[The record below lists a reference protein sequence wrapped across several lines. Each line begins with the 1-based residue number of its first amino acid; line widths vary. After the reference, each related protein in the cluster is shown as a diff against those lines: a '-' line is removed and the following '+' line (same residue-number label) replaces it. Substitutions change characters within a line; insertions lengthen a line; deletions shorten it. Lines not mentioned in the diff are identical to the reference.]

1 MLYYLWYWLGYE
13 MDEDNEIMRRDAEEE
28 EKFIVEIKKDAEIYM
43 RREFDKKY
51 AYKDVVDELR
61 KILKPID
68 Y

>member
-1 MLYYLWYWLGYE
+1 MLYYLWYWLGYVE
-13 MDEDNEIMRRDAEEE
+13 DEDIKDSEEE
-28 EKFIVEIKKDAEIYM
+28 DKFIVEIKKDAEVFM

>member
-1 MLYYLWYWLGYE
+1 MLYYLWYWLGYVE
-13 MDEDNEIMRRDAEEE
+13 DEDIKDSEEE
-28 EKFIVEIKKDAEIYM
+28 EKFIVEIKKDTEVFM